1 MSGSSEFYLACA
13 AQSLRDADAS
23 TLNNVRE
30 RCLRSAAS
38 WQAMAERAAE
48 SEGNRR
54 ARDKR
59 AADALAD
66 AQLAA
71 APDPAIDA

>member
-23 TLNNVRE
+23 TLNNVRD

-48 SEGNRR
+48 IEANRR
-54 ARDKR
+54 AREKR
-59 AADALAD
+59 AADTVVD
-66 AQLAA
+66 SVVPSV
-71 APDPAIDA
+71 PDSVIDG

>member
-1 MSGSSEFYLACA
+1 MSGSSEFYLTCA

-48 SEGNRR
+48 MEGNRR
-54 ARDKR
+54 AREKR
-59 AADALAD
+59 AADSAAD
-66 AQLAA
+66 KVLVCEPSAVIAA
-71 APDPAIDA
+71 